1 MRSRFLVCYDI
12 RNDVRLRRTA
22 KVAETFGSRLNYS
35 VFLCDLSGVELTR
48 LEAGLRDAV
57 DLSADSVLIVDLGP
71 AGPQTERRLRWLC
84 GGTPLPESGTAAI
97 V

>member
-12 RNDVRLRRTA
+12 RDGVRLRRTA
-22 KVAETFGSRLNYS
+22 KVAEAFGSRLNYS
-35 VFLCDLSGVELTR
+35 VFLCDLSDVELTR

-57 DLSADSVLIVDLGP
+57 DHRVDSVLIVNLGP
-71 AGPQTERRLRWLC
+71 AGPSTDRRLRWLC
-84 GGTPLPESGTAAI
+84 GGIPLPGSGTAAI